1 MIFNLIKR
9 KKHNQNKNKSLFSY
23 KKNLPVLISSQLQ
36 RSGGSLISQ
45 LFDNHPEILAHPWEI
60 MVYKEGVDNIPN
72 KILKT
77 EKEFTR
83 LMRDGYRKGKFAK
96 KKHRFHFLT
105 SEFTQILSREQYDKH
120 FFDNYFDNFFKYW
133 TNFKN
138 DNGEKKIITGF
149 SPFFC
154 KGNLIKQLNFH
165 KRLNIIHIYRDP
177 YSWWYSA
184 KNFKDIYKDINSIK
198 KYWIS
203 SQLEVLAAKSKFRN
217 RVLIIKFDDLINNRI
232 KIMKYVCKKFFI
244 KFDKKLMYPTFN
256 GELIEND
263 SSFKKQKTDKYGI
276 IKDVTRRYKN
286 DLNKKQILNIKKNT
300 FKICK
305 KLEKNS
311 IKL

>member
-1 MIFNLIKR
+1 MLQFFKKKEKKVNL
-9 KKHNQNKNKSLFSY
+9 FDY
-23 KKNLPVLISSQLQ
+23 KKNLPLLISSQLQ

-60 MVYKEGVDNIPN
+60 MVYKEGTDKIYD

-105 SEFTQILSREQYDKH
+105 SEFTQILSKEKYGKN
-120 FFDNYFDNFFKYW
+120 FFDKYFDNFFKYW

-154 KGNLIKQLNFH
+154 KGNLVKQLNFH

-184 KNFKDIYKDINSIK
+184 KNFKEIYKDVNSVK
-198 KYWIS
+198 KFWMR
-203 SQLEVLAAKSKFRN
+203 SQIEALEAKSKFKG
-217 RVLIIKFDDLINNRI
+217 RVFIIQFNDLIR
-232 KIMKYVCKKFFI
+232 KRFKLMRFLCKKFSI
-244 KFDKKLMYPTFN
+244 NYNGKLMFPTFN
-256 GELIEND
+256 GQIIEND
-263 SSFKKQKTDKYGI
+263 SSFKKQKVDKYGI
-276 IKDVTRRYKN
+276 VAATTNRYKKGLTKS
-286 DLNKKQILNIKKNT
+286 DFIKIRNET

-305 KLEKNS
+305 ELEKKS
-311 IKL
+311 INLK

>member
-1 MIFNLIKR
+1 MLQFFKKKKEEINL
-9 KKHNQNKNKSLFSY
+9 FDY
-23 KKNLPVLISSQLQ
+23 KKNLPLLISSQLQ

-60 MVYKEGVDNIPN
+60 MIYKEGTDKIYD

-77 EKEFTR
+77 EKEFNR

-105 SEFTQILSREQYDKH
+105 SKFSQVLLKKKDDENFLDY
-120 FFDNYFDNFFKYW
+120 YFDNFFKYW
-133 TNFKN
+133 TNLKN
-138 DNGEKKIITGF
+138 DDVKKKLITGF

-154 KGNLIKQLNFH
+154 KGNLIKELNFH

-198 KYWIS
+198 KFWIR
-203 SQLEVLAAKSKFRN
+203 SQVEALKAKSKFKS
-217 RVLIIKFDDLINNRI
+217 RVFIIRFNDVI
-232 KIMKYVCKKFFI
+232 KKRSKLMKYLCKKFSI
-244 KFDKKLMYPTFN
+244 NYNKQLMVPTFN
-256 GELIEND
+256 GKMIEND
-263 SSFKKQKTDKYGI
+263 SSFKKQKIDKYGI
-276 IKDVTRRYKN
+276 VKATTNRYKKGLTKS
-286 DLNKKQILNIKKNT
+286 DFTKIRKET
-300 FKICK
+300 FKICRE
-305 KLEKNS
+305 LEKKS

>member
-1 MIFNLIKR
+1 MLQFFKKKKEEVNL
-9 KKHNQNKNKSLFSY
+9 FDY
-23 KKNLPVLISSQLQ
+23 KKNLPLLISSQLQ

-60 MVYKEGVDNIPN
+60 MVYKEGTDRIHD

-105 SEFTQILSREQYDKH
+105 LEFTQLLLKRKDSKS
-120 FFDNYFDNFFKYW
+120 FFDSYFDNFFKYW

-138 DNGEKKIITGF
+138 DNEGKKIITGF

-154 KGNLIKQLNFH
+154 KGNLVKQLNSH

-184 KNFKDIYKDINSIK
+184 KNYKNIYKDINSIK
-198 KYWIS
+198 NFWMK
-203 SQLEVLAAKSKFRN
+203 SQKEVLEAKFKFKDK
-217 RVLIIKFDDLINNRI
+217 VLIIRFNDLIKKRH
-232 KIMKYVCKKFFI
+232 KLMKYLCKKFSI
-244 KFDKKLMYPTFN
+244 NYDKQLMFPTFN
-256 GELIEND
+256 GEMIEND
-263 SSFKKQKTDKYGI
+263 SSFKKQRIDKYGI
-276 IKDVTRRYKN
+276 VKATTNRYKKGLSKS
-286 DLNKKQILNIKKNT
+286 DFTKIRKET

-305 KLEKNS
+305 ELEKKS